1 MNEALRR
8 LVGEAWAFRTR
19 VEHDAAS
26 RFTRLAAAIS
36 SFDPASPAIALMERA
51 AADERR
57 HAGLCAELSLAYGER
72 APEEG
77 AFPEI
82 APAGLPPRAAVLYEV
97 VAACCITE
105 TESVATVTTL
115 LAAPAE
121 GRVREI
127 LHEIARDEVVHG
139 RMGWGHLARE
149 AAQTDVSF
157 LAQWIPTM
165 LAGTADE
172 GLFAEA
178 APEYESEELLRHGVL
193 PHSRKRAIFV
203 ATLEGVVFPG
213 LERFGV
219 DPEAGRTWLAARQGP
234 PPARA

>member
-8 LVGEAWAFRTR
+8 LVGEAWAFRTL
-19 VEHDAAS
+19 VEHDAAH
-26 RFTRLAAAIS
+26 RFTRLAAAIAV
-36 SFDPASPAIALMERA
+36 FDPGSPAIAMMERA

-57 HAGLCAELSLAYGER
+57 HAGLCAELSTAYGER
-72 APEEG
+72 APEG
-77 AFPEI
+77 GTLPDI
-82 APAGLPPRAAVLYEV
+82 VPAELSPRAGVLYEV

-121 GRVREI
+121 GRVREV

-149 AAQTDVSF
+149 ATQTDVSF
-157 LAQWIPTM
+157 LGHWIPTM
-165 LAGTADE
+165 LSGTVDE
-172 GLFAEA
+172 GLFATA
-178 APEYESEELLRHGVL
+178 DPEHESEELLRHGVL
-193 PHSRKRAIFV
+193 PHSRKRSIFV
-203 ATLEGVVFPG
+203 ATLEEVVFPG

-219 DPEAGRTWLAARQGP
+219 DSAAGREWLAARQGAAP
-234 PPARA
+234 SVA